1 MKRIGQRIVL
11 FFKGG
16 WQWLTAAPRFNAA
29 LLCGLSAIGAMIAMG
44 YHGNKRT
51 SPPSASG
58 TQAND
63 VVAAR
68 ISAMSN
74 EADANSAKSSLPKN
88 GSGDEE
94 ELEPSPVNNESRPGK
109 AGPSARAI
117 ASDKSFLVAD
127 TEKRKALRH
136 KGEVKKTANKPKK
149 KTPSPPQQ
157 PPPVSS
163 ERDRKFNPSRDVKRA
178 GETITRIFRDIF

>member
-1 MKRIGQRIVL
+1 MKHVGQRIVL

-16 WQWLTAAPRFNAA
+16 WQWLTSAPRFNAA

-58 TQAND
+58 TQPSD

-68 ISAMSN
+68 IAAMSN
-74 EADANSAKSSLPKN
+74 EVDATGAESSLPKN
-88 GSGDEE
+88 GSGDAEGV
-94 ELEPSPVNNESRPGK
+94 EPSPANNESRPGK

-117 ASDKSFLVAD
+117 AADKSFLVAD
-127 TEKRKALRH
+127 TEKRKAALRD
-136 KGEVKKTANKPKK
+136 KEKVKKTANKPAKK
-149 KTPSPPQQ
+149 KPQQ
-157 PPPVSS
+157 QQPVSS
-163 ERDRKFNPSRDVKRA
+163 ERDRKFNPSRDVKRT
-178 GETITRIFRDIF
+178 GETITKIFRDIF